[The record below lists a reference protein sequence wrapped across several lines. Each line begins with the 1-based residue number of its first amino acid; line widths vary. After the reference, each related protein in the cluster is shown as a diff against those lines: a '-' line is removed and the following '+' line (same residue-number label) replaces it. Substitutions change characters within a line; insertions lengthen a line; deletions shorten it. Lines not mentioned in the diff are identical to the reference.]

1 VEEDAGGAI
10 MKKLYRIHS
19 RYVLEVQENMNI
31 DISGQLVDAKFR
43 RGGNAVPLDQQ
54 REYGKKKR
62 MVDPNNHLLS
72 LFLNKNNISDFE
84 TVIENQMDRVN
95 SGRNVI
101 FFTAHSLLVRGTMLF
116 ASSVLQR
123 QLGQKG

>member
-1 VEEDAGGAI
+1 

-31 DISGQLVDAKFR
+31 DISGQLVDSKFR

-101 FFTAHSLLVRGTMLF
+101 FLLLIQFFSTRNNAICF
-116 ASSVLQR
+116 ISASETTRTKRLIR
-123 QLGQKG
+123 KR